1 MKCVLLRKSCSLSNV
16 AGTASKGY
24 AVALT
29 FFYTVSFN
37 YYFAWIL
44 SCLVLYETHTTY
56 KHLLIMLIYT
66 LQHLVNV
73 LLKRLLHSVLW
84 QPTTLC
90 FFFFSLCMSNAIHT
104 QRQMHFHTPH
114 MFYVHIVACM
124 CSLYQP
130 FLHLPELR
138 VVQVL
143 LFRGA
148 HYCTG
153 QNMQPEQRQ
162 VNKFL
167 KHFSSTAQVP
177 CAALGQ
183 ICHGRNRV

>member
-1 MKCVLLRKSCSLSNV
+1 
-16 AGTASKGY
+16 
-24 AVALT
+24 
-29 FFYTVSFN
+29 
-37 YYFAWIL
+37 
-44 SCLVLYETHTTY
+44 
-56 KHLLIMLIYT
+56 MLIYT

-90 FFFFSLCMSNAIHT
+90 FVFFLLCMSNAIPT

-114 MFYVHIVACM
+114 MFYVHIVACI

-153 QNMQPEQRQ
+153 QNMQPEQSKQ
-162 VNKFL
+162 IFE
-167 KHFSSTAQVP
+167 
-177 CAALGQ
+177 ALQ
-183 ICHGRNRV
+183 FNRTRTMRSIRPDLSWPQPSVISC

>member
-1 MKCVLLRKSCSLSNV
+1 MLQELPAKDMQLP
-16 AGTASKGY
+16 
-24 AVALT
+24 T
-29 FFYTVSFN
+29 FFFTVSFN

-90 FFFFSLCMSNAIHT
+90 FVFFLFVVHVKCHPHAEAGALPHSAHVLRPHCCVYVQFISTLPPSARTAGSTSVTFS
-104 QRQMHFHTPH
+104 RG
-114 MFYVHIVACM
+114 
-124 CSLYQP
+124 
-130 FLHLPELR
+130 
-138 VVQVL
+138 L

-177 CAALGQ
+177 RAALGQ